1 MDYEFEIESKDI
13 VSKTR
18 DGDVNTRS
26 LTLIADV
33 LWEIQKHLEIL
44 AGAAGSGG
52 E

>member
-1 MDYEFEIESKDI
+1 MDSEFEIESKDI

-18 DGDVNTRS
+18 DDDVRTRS
-26 LTLIADV
+26 LTLIANV

-44 AGAAGSGG
+44 ADAAAWKG